1 MVWVYVRSLS
11 LSFSVCMSVYFVNA
25 SGLLAVLSWRTKKC
39 LGSILSP
46 LSICI
51 KVNYIIKIHVYCCM
65 CACDFFFTC
74 ASFFPRCN
82 LFFLSLDFF
91 LLSLSRFFSFVVHL
105 AIMYS
110 VLIQACSVWH
120 GVGARFGCAV
130 VSAYSPYFFW
140 NYFCIVGFEC
150 SSPSF
155 SLCVRC
161 FFFPSLWCFAL
172 FFLVVFCFLLSSF
185 SRCFGHKLLV
195 LLILASFWY
204 FQAMASCILRWF
216 VCFIYAVQV
225 QVQT

>member
-1 MVWVYVRSLS
+1 MYIVVCVLVI
-11 LSFSVCMSVYFVNA
+11 FSSRA
-25 SGLLAVLSWRTKKC
+25 L
-39 LGSILSP
+39 P
-46 LSICI
+46 
-51 KVNYIIKIHVYCCM
+51 
-65 CACDFFFTC
+65 
-74 ASFFPRCN
+74 FFPRFN
-82 LFFLSLDFF
+82 LFFSLF
-91 LLSLSRFFSFVVHL
+91 RFFFSLVVHL

-155 SLCVRC
+155 SLCVRLV
-161 FFFPSLWCFAL
+161 FFLPSLWCFAL
-172 FFLVVFCFLLSSF
+172 FFCVVFCFLLSSF

-195 LLILASFWY
+195 LLILASFWCL
-204 FQAMASCILRWF
+204 QAMASCILRWF

>member
-74 ASFFPRCN
+74 ASFFSRCN

-91 LLSLSRFFSFVVHL
+91 FSLSIFFVCRSFGYYVFGPNTSMFCVAWCRRSIWLRCRFCL
-105 AIMYS
+105 
-110 VLIQACSVWH
+110 
-120 GVGARFGCAV
+120 
-130 VSAYSPYFFW
+130 
-140 NYFCIVGFEC
+140 
-150 SSPSF
+150 F
-155 SLCVRC
+155 SL
-161 FFFPSLWCFAL
+161 
-172 FFLVVFCFLLSSF
+172 FLLELF
-185 SRCFGHKLLV
+185 LHRR
-195 LLILASFWY
+195 IW
-204 FQAMASCILRWF
+204 
-216 VCFIYAVQV
+216 VQ
-225 QVQT
+225 